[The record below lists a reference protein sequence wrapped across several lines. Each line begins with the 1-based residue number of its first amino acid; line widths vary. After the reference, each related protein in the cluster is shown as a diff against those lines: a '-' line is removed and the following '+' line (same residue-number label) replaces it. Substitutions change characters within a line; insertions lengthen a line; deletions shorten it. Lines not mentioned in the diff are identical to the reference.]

1 MIVTCA
7 SCLTKFK
14 LDDSRIPAKGTK
26 VRCSRCQHVF
36 MVAPAAPE
44 SFDSKEEIVE
54 NFETFAK
61 HHEELIKPPPKE
73 EEFEILPPSKIA
85 PSKEKGKEMPLG
97 EWEEEEPVPFEKRIP
112 SFEAEVREEVKP
124 RKPARMARREKRR
137 APPRSLLLLLIL
149 GLVVFGAFYFWSELG
164 PGGGLYPYIEV
175 PIQKVTFYWNQLW
188 GTEIEGLT
196 VRDLNGYEEKLRG
209 VPVFIIAGKVNN
221 ESRSTRKHI
230 RIRVVIFDQNRNKI
244 AERDTLCGRALSR
257 EELEKQPVAFYRGD
271 MIIPPESAKERVVP
285 PGNASPFM
293 ILFKDEG
300 FSEQAKEFKVEI
312 LEAPRL

>member
-36 MVAPAAPE
+36 MVTPPAPE

-61 HHEELIKPPPKE
+61 HHKELIKPPSKE

-85 PSKEKGKEMPLG
+85 PSKRKGKEMPLG
-97 EWEEEEPVPFEKRIP
+97 EWEEEPVPFEKRIP
-112 SFEAEVREEVKP
+112 SFEAEATEVAKP
-124 RKPARMARREKRR
+124 PKPARMARRERR

-149 GLVVFGAFYFWSELG
+149 VLVVFGAFYFWSELG
-164 PGGGLYPYIEV
+164 PGGKLYPYVEV
-175 PIQKVTFYWNQLW
+175 PIQKVTLYWNQLW

-196 VRDLNGYEEKLRG
+196 VRDLNGYEEKVRG
-209 VPVFIIAGKVNN
+209 VRVFIIAGKVNN

-230 RIRVVIFDQNRNKI
+230 RIRVVIFDENKNKV
-244 AERDTLCGRALSR
+244 AEKEALCGRALSR
-257 EELEKQPVAFYRGD
+257 EELENQPIAFYRSD
-271 MIIPPESAKERVVP
+271 MIIQPESARERVAP
-285 PGNASPFM
+285 SGNACPFM
-293 ILFKDEG
+293 IIFKDKDL
-300 FSEQAKEFKVEI
+300 SDQAKEFKVEI
-312 LEAPRL
+312 LEAPSL